1 MSNSA
6 ADQPERTR
14 TVAVPSLV
22 HRSTLESLGLTSFH
36 LSARAGYTRVIAGV
50 TSHPTATHRVQVP
63 LWVDDAWLGIRQQVA
78 ALQLVRPDAVASHA
92 TAAILFGWALPRRL
106 QRGSRIHLTT
116 TTRRIRRA
124 DVLAHCQTDLTS
136 VECAGVR
143 LTDSCQTLRDIA
155 GTLSEVELHELL
167 EGVCG
172 NWHGPPSTKPEELL
186 DRIPEWPRFRGSAQL
201 LRVLPHVRTGV
212 GSPQETR
219 LRRTIMLDG
228 LPEPRAAHPVTISG
242 ITFHPDLSYPDLC
255 IAIEYEGDHHRT
267 DSRQWDSD
275 IRREELFREAGWA
288 YLRVTRSTHMRAFLD
303 RLEAEHRRRSAAR

>member
-1 MSNSA
+1 
-6 ADQPERTR
+6 
-14 TVAVPSLV
+14 
-22 HRSTLESLGLTSFH
+22 
-36 LSARAGYTRVIAGV
+36 
-50 TSHPTATHRVQVP
+50 
-63 LWVDDAWLGIRQQVA
+63 
-78 ALQLVRPDAVASHA
+78 
-92 TAAILFGWALPRRL
+92 
-106 QRGSRIHLTT
+106 LTT